1 MLGNVVIPKY
11 IDPGSPVVQINVN
24 GQVVKNVLIDLGAAI
39 NVMTKHTMDS
49 LNILN
54 IRSTSIGLQL
64 ADSSIV
70 KPDGIVEDVIVILE
84 SWEYPADFTIL
95 SVKTTLG
102 GYPVILGRPWLA
114 TADAFIGCCSGDMTI
129 SDGQSIKKLA
139 LYPPARPQPDLSQPV
154 WPNVGEEIE
163 EANSLAQLMM
173 IQNEPFSQLQS
184 EDALLFQILQYNS
197 DMGSSSNPNGTHLQC
212 FLQQPDSESSLP
224 KLPAIFHNLLPQE
237 IQTLLVDSM
246 SNLTEQIELS
256 QGHCLNINNKLSQS
270 Q

>member
-49 LNILN
+49 LNISN
-54 IRSTSIGLQL
+54 IRSTPTVLQL
-64 ADSSIV
+64 ADSSTV

-95 SVKTTLG
+95 SVKATLG

-114 TADAFIGCCSGDMTI
+114 TADAFIGCHSRDMTI
-129 SDGQSIKKLA
+129 SDGQSTKKLA

-154 WPNVGEEIE
+154 WPDVGEEIE

-173 IQNEPFSQLQS
+173 IQNDPFSQLQS

-197 DMGSSSNPNGTHLQC
+197 DTGSSSDPNGTHLQC

-224 KLPAIFHNLLPQE
+224 KLPVIFHNLLPQE
-237 IQTLLVDSM
+237 VQTLPVDSM

-256 QGHCLNINNKLSQS
+256 QGHCLNINNKLS
-270 Q
+270 